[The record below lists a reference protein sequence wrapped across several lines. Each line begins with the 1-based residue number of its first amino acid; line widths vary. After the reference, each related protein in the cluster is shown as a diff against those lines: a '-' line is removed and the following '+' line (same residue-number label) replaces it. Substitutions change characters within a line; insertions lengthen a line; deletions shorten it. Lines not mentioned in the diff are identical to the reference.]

1 MKLTVDK
8 AALAAAAA
16 IARHAT
22 AKSGVT
28 AHMLLAVDGNGRA
41 TLSATNYDL
50 AIDAALPG
58 GEAGGAWLVPAEP
71 LGRIL
76 AKLAD
81 GPVTI
86 GGGDGRVT
94 LAQGRSRFELVAL
107 PGVEFPE
114 PPALVGMAAPWL
126 WPSSDLVAALA
137 AAHCPSADDGRPA
150 LTGVCLEVTG
160 DDVTVAATDGHRLGV
175 WQKPAA
181 ELEAPAGA
189 WIVHRSALAPL
200 AAMAATV
207 DALEVAAGG
216 RHLRFAAGGVSL
228 LVRPVEAVFPAWRC
242 VLPAPSGDTL
252 KLTIDRKGLVAAVA
266 KVSTLSERVDLVA
279 LMELEISALD
289 STLTLRTKHS
299 LYGHAETAIEIAGVY
314 VDRKLLLDPRLV
326 LEALGSFTGEHVTL
340 AIRDAVTP
348 VLVTCDAEPANRQ
361 VLMPCKF

>member
-1 MKLTVDK
+1 MKLRVDK

-16 IARHAT
+16 IARHALG
-22 AKSGVT
+22 KSGVT
-28 AHMLLAVDGNGRA
+28 AHMLIAVDDNGRA

-50 AIDAALPG
+50 AIDAALPN
-58 GEAGGAWLVPAEP
+58 GETGGAWLVPAEP

-81 GPVTI
+81 GSVAI
-86 GGGDGRVT
+86 DGDDGRVT
-94 LAQGRSRFELVAL
+94 LTQARSRFELVAL

-114 PPALVGMAAPWL
+114 QPALVGMAAPWL
-126 WPSSDLVAALA
+126 WPSSDLAAALT
-137 AAHCPSADDGRPA
+137 AAHCPSTDDERPA
-150 LTGVCLEVTG
+150 ITGVCLEVTG

-175 WQKPAA
+175 WRKPAI
-181 ELEAPAGA
+181 EFEAPAGA

-207 DALEVAAGG
+207 DALEVAAAG

-228 LVRPVEAVFPAWRC
+228 LVRPVEATFPAWRRA
-242 VLPAPSGDTL
+242 LPEPSGDTL

-266 KVSTLSERVDLVA
+266 KVNALSERVDFVA
-279 LMELEISALD
+279 FMELEISALD
-289 STLTLRTKHS
+289 GTLTLRTQHS
-299 LYGHAETAIEIAGVY
+299 LYGRAETAIEIANVY
-314 VDRKLLLDPRLV
+314 VDRKILLDPRLV
-326 LEALGSFTGEHVTL
+326 LEALGSFAGEHVTL

-348 VLVTCDAEPANRQ
+348 VLVTCDAAPKNRQ